1 MKPLARYI
9 PREERGNVDWEE
21 MFDLIGLMLRYDP
34 TRRLALRYSF
44 SKSSFLEKL
53 PKVSWGM
60 GFHMKYIN
68 FPQRMHGAPI
78 SEEVQAAWGVAQH
91 QQLCPPLIRLSLV
104 VLVGPTPPSTCI
116 TVIYFAQSAI
126 FSGQGEVFRNVK
138 TMARDCFPFSHSQEM
153 MMRTCALM
161 DSSVLVPTLINFEQ
175 DCCFHFSSIMCWLFS
190 NAFNMCAF
198 RILAQLVAA

>member
-1 MKPLARYI
+1 MTPPGDLPSGI
-9 PREERGNVDWEE
+9 PSQKVLFW
-21 MFDLIGLMLRYDP
+21 
-34 TRRLALRYSF
+34 
-44 SKSSFLEKL
+44 KSCQKFLGEW
-53 PKVSWGM
+53 VSTWNI
-60 GFHMKYIN
+60 FY

-104 VLVGPTPPSTCI
+104 VLVEPTPPSTCI